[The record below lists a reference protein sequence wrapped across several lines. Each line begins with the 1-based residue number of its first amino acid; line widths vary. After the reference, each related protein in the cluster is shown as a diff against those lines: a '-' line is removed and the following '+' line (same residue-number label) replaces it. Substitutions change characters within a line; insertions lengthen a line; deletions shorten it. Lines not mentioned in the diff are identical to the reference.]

1 MVPIGTLWCLPRQR
15 QSKVILSVAALNG
28 LELNQVPVEFGV
40 TNKTPEFVS
49 KFTYGKVPIF
59 EDSEDGRYWRV
70 LRSHVTVLH
79 TFSSSSLSGVGGE
92 SDLLGSN
99 AKEAALID
107 QWIHFAEHEIG
118 GPLLAIL
125 GFIYYG
131 FSGPFTREGLDKQVE
146 RIVRALTY
154 AESYLATRPSGY
166 LVGNSVTLADL
177 VLVGVAYG
185 SASVSLGAAERA
197 QYPSIFAHYAKV
209 TEDERIKQY
218 WGTADFVEVALTE
231 PQTA

>member
-1 MVPIGTLWCLPRQR
+1 MAPIGTLWCLPRQR

-49 KFTYGKVPIF
+49 KFPYGKIPIF
-59 EDSEDGRYWRV
+59 EDSEGWSLLEGAPIARY
-70 LRSHVTVLH
+70 
-79 TFSSSSLSGVGGE
+79 LSGVGE
-92 SDLLGSN
+92 KSELLGSD

-107 QWIHFAEHEIG
+107 QWVHFAEHEIG

-185 SASVSLGAAERA
+185 SASVSIGAAERA

-218 WGTADFVEVALTE
+218 WGTEDFVEVALTE